1 MARTNAI
8 TRLDAGTLDT
18 CPRPARV
25 THRTVRRSCDPAT
38 GKVSREKEGVTMD
51 HNTTTN
57 PETDSVWLTDSEGN
71 NYLVPRDVIAHLIVP
86 SAISA
91 QVKDFVEA
99 DTHGYGNGMWAMIGV
114 KDHWGQTSKDK
125 GFDSNFDF

>member
-1 MARTNAI
+1 
-8 TRLDAGTLDT
+8 
-18 CPRPARV
+18 
-25 THRTVRRSCDPAT
+25 
-38 GKVSREKEGVTMD
+38 MD

-125 GFDSNFDF
+125 GFDSNFDFDGDGSIGDGDWKIAYNAWLEEGGGKGTITT